1 MRAYYSS
8 VVTWLADFS
17 KLLALIVMFVICS
30 IRSEARAPALGTPSA
45 VIGTINFCPSKLWS
59 IKQMPSCHRIAAS
72 QDDITLASNAL
83 AALNTLVKS
92 DKFKA
97 AVLAV
102 NFDPAQMK
110 TCPNNLCGAQMTK
123 QQIYDLIVASAPQK
137 INVTYYLHHW
147 PDAGNQG
154 FEDPNGVKT
163 VFANDGKVRRD
174 QGFLASL
181 MLHEWMHILGFHHDD
196 SNTAC
201 RSVPYEMNRV
211 YETVAPQLG
220 LPPSVSPCAAANQ

>member
-1 MRAYYSS
+1 MRTYYSS
-8 VVTWLADFS
+8 GITWLADFS
-17 KLLALIVMFVICS
+17 KLLVLIVMFVICF
-30 IRSEARAPALGTPSA
+30 IRSEAQAPAPGTPSA
-45 VIGTINFCPSKLWS
+45 VIGTINFCRSKLWS
-59 IKQMPSCHRIAAS
+59 IKQMPSCHRIEAS
-72 QDDITLASNAL
+72 QDDITLANNAL

-97 AVLAV
+97 AVLAA

-110 TCPNNLCGAQMTK
+110 TCPNNVCGAQLTK

-147 PDAGNQG
+147 PN
-154 FEDPNGVKT
+154 EVNT
-163 VFANDGKVRRD
+163 VFANDGKVRGD

-220 LPPSVSPCAAANQ
+220 LPPSASPCAAANQ